1 MEFISPIEQFKRW
14 QFAFKVFG
22 NNLSFSDYLKIA
34 RYCYS
39 RYALGKVWP
48 VSVVFALTY
57 RCQCACVH
65 CSVGGYK
72 KKEAEGELTTS
83 EVKELFSSLSS
94 LGIFKVTF
102 FGGEPFLR
110 EDLFGLIEHCNLVRL
125 RFSID
130 TNGLKLTPETVA
142 RLKELKVS
150 NVNISLD
157 SSEASVHDRLRN
169 IDGCF
174 EAAVNGIKLCAKA
187 GIPCLVSTYA
197 SKRAIA
203 SGDLKKL
210 INLSKALGASGVKIL
225 LPIISG
231 KWLCSIEEKLSL
243 EEEEAVRDLLDPSF
257 VYIEDALSM
266 LRNSSKRC
274 SSLDKN
280 FFYVSPF
287 GDIQLCPAIPVSFG
301 NVRHGK
307 LEAILKRMWDHEI
320 SKIKCRGCLMNDQN
334 FRKKLP
340 ALWQEK
346 ASLPIDAYKI

>member
-1 MEFISPIEQFKRW
+1 MRFVSPITQFKRW
-14 QFAFKVFG
+14 RFAFRVFAH
-22 NNLSFSDYLKIA
+22 NLSFNDYLKILGHCYY
-34 RYCYS
+34 RYV
-39 RYALGKVWP
+39 LGKVRP

-72 KKEAEGELTTS
+72 KKEAEGELTTR
-83 EVKELFSSLSS
+83 EAKDLFDSLSR

-102 FGGEPFLR
+102 FGGEPLLR
-110 EDLFGLIEHCNLVRL
+110 DDLFELIDYCNHLRL

-130 TNGLKLTPETVA
+130 TNGLKLTPQTVA
-142 RLKELKVS
+142 RLKESRIS
-150 NVNISLD
+150 NINISLD
-157 SSEASVHDRLRN
+157 SADPLTHDRLRN

-174 EAAVNGIKLCAKA
+174 EAAVEGIKLCVKA

-197 SKRAIA
+197 SKRAVA

-210 INLSKALGASGVKIL
+210 ISFSRKLGASGVKIL

-231 KWLCSIEEKLSL
+231 KWLCSIEEKLSPA
-243 EEEEAVRDLLDPSF
+243 EEEAVRDLLDPSF

-266 LRNSSKRC
+266 LRNSSQKC

-280 FFYVSPF
+280 FFYISPF

-307 LEAILKRMWDHEI
+307 LESILTGMWGHQI
-320 SKIKCRGCLMNDQN
+320 SKVKCRGCLMNDPE
-334 FRKKLP
+334 FRKRFP
-340 ALWQEK
+340 VLWQGK
-346 ASLPIDAYKI
+346 ADLPIDAYKI